1 MVWPAPRCRTCW
13 QRVLSCSFIGL
24 NRRLYNAV
32 ALSLQDRFGVHTG
45 EFNLPLPSQCSLAGI
60 RLSVLQNQ
68 TLILF
73 ADLVLPP

>member
-32 ALSLQDRFGVHTG
+32 ALSLQDRFGVHWRVQFALTQPVLSSW
-45 EFNLPLPSQCSLAGI
+45 NPLVGVTESD
-60 RLSVLQNQ
+60 
-68 TLILF
+68 
-73 ADLVLPP
+73 ADLVR